1 MDGDRR
7 DQMRVA
13 SSMGDAAG
21 DWEKI
26 MFDKSSEISGRIPP
40 VVKNLI
46 LRCATEEC
54 SIVRRKAYSSVWLL
68 GVRLR

>member
-26 MFDKSSEISGRIPP
+26 MFDKSSEIS
-40 VVKNLI
+40 
-46 LRCATEEC
+46 EE
-54 SIVRRKAYSSVWLL
+54 SRQSLKI
-68 GVRLR
+68 